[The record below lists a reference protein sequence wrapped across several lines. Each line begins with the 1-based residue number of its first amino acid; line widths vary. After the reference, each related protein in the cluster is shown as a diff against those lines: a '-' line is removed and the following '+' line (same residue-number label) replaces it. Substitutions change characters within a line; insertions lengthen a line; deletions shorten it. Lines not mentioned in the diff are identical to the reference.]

1 MPGRSIRNGA
11 CSTAARVEISF
22 FVNGVLPV
30 VGYVA
35 LATLDFTTANTLKI
49 TGQSGAGSGAG
60 EIAGR
65 MGWVKFIPA
74 AAL

>member
-1 MPGRSIRNGA
+1 MD
-11 CSTAARVEISF
+11 
-22 FVNGVLPV
+22 
-30 VGYVA
+30 YVA

-49 TGQSGAGSGAG
+49 TGQSGAGSAAG
-60 EIAGR
+60 DITGR